1 MPCNNALR
9 QRLNL
14 ITGDMSGKA
23 DKQHATADGVNLFA
37 CKCPFLDRNTE
48 VKAKFEEQL
57 IENVRLGAV
66 TLQMFNGVKECF
78 FDIITIRFPGIDV
91 A

>member
-23 DKQHATADGVNLFA
+23 DKQHATADGVNLFTG
-37 CKCPFLDRNTE
+37 KRPFLDRNTE
-48 VKAKFEEQL
+48 VKAKFEEQF
-57 IENVRLGAV
+57 IEYVRLGAIS
-66 TLQMFNGVKECF
+66 F
-78 FDIITIRFPGIDV
+78 
-91 A
+91 